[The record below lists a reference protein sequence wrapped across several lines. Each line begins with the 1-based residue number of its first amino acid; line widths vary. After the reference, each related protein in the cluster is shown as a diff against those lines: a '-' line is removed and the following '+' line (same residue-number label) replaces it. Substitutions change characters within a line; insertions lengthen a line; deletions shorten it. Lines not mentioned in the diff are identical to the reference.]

1 MDPNNLELERLNF
14 LNNTARIQ
22 TLVINIYEI
31 WARVERRRAVIG
43 IGHGNMDPAV
53 IIPIREVL
61 EVASERM
68 EMLLQLYSVQ
78 LPEFEEEDSD
88 DDPEGPVFGNP
99 EGTESDTDSGH
110 SESSSSID
118 VLFEVGNH
126 VPHD

>member
-14 LNNTARIQ
+14 LNNTARVQ

-88 DDPEGPVFGNP
+88 QEDAFPDGGPA
-99 EGTESDTDSGH
+99 GTESDSGH